1 MALSDDESDS
11 SWFPPSPSSPEEE
24 ELLRYE
30 SVSFI

>member
-1 MALSDDESDS
+1 MALSDDDSDS
-11 SWFPPSPSSPEEE
+11 LFASPSSPEEE